1 MSATESNRKLSSL
14 LKRLRSA
21 YAESPVPLLPP
32 EGSGEPLVGEIVF
45 SLLLW
50 ESSLGQAR
58 AAYKRLHE
66 HIADFNDLRVCF
78 ASEMVPMLGERYPLG
93 LERCQRLKSVLHDI
107 FRRQNR
113 LSLEA
118 ILQSPREEAAA
129 YVASLEGLPPFA
141 AARVTRYRLELSAIP
156 VDYRLYT
163 LLVEAGVL
171 LEGEACDALFR
182 HASMVLEKHLKGS
195 DADEACRLFQA
206 WSDDEG
212 HAPRRERKSASDEGE
227 PSPRKARRGSGEN
240 GKSPAS
246 RRPTA
251 RKKPETT

>member
-1 MSATESNRKLSSL
+1 MNATESNRKLTSL

-32 EGSGEPLVGEIVF
+32 EGSGEPLVGEVVF

-50 ESSLGQAR
+50 EASLSQAR

-78 ASEMVPMLGERYPLG
+78 VTEMAPMLGERYPLG
-93 LERCQRLKSVLHDI
+93 VERCRRLKSVLHDV

-118 ILQSPREEAAA
+118 IVHAPREEAAA

-141 AARVTRYRLELSAIP
+141 AARVIRYRLELPAIP
-156 VDYRLYT
+156 VDHRLFT
-163 LLVEAGVL
+163 LLVDAGVL

-182 HASMVLEKHLKGS
+182 HASVTLEKHLKGS

-212 HAPRRERKSASDEGE
+212 HAPRRERKAADDEGE
-227 PSPRKARRGSGEN
+227 SAPRRVRKASNEG
-240 GKSPAS
+240 GKSS
-246 RRPTA
+246 SGRRSTTK
-251 RKKPETT
+251 KKPEAT